1 MYKWTGVIF
10 IMAIISVGPPL
21 LNVKIVINNII
32 TIILYATCVVLFF
45 MGKRRLFSVDLSK
58 IKHPVYLRAL
68 RENLGQV
75 KYAFAWLFVFI
86 TICFAIDQCLDKFNL
101 SASFFDF
108 RIFTTLTLLEAIA
121 YYDCNCRG
129 IRRLKDEINHI

>member
-1 MYKWTGVIF
+1 MYNWVRVIF
-10 IMAIISVGPPL
+10 IMAIISVVPQL

-32 TIILYATCVVLFF
+32 PIILYAACVVLFF
-45 MGKRRLFSVDLSK
+45 MGKRRLLSVDLSK

-68 RENLGQV
+68 RESLGQV
-75 KYAFAWLFVFI
+75 KDGFAWLFVFI
-86 TICFAIDQCLDKFNL
+86 TICFAIDLCLDKLNL
-101 SASFFDF
+101 STSLFDF

-129 IRRLKDEINHI
+129 IQRLKDEINHI

>member
-1 MYKWTGVIF
+1 MYKWFCVIF
-10 IMAIISVGPPL
+10 IMSIISVASPL

-32 TIILYATCVVLFF
+32 PIILYATCVVLFF
-45 MGKRRLFSVDLSK
+45 MGKRRLLSVDLSK
-58 IKHPVYLRAL
+58 IKHPFYLKAL
-68 RENLGQV
+68 REGLSQV
-75 KYAFAWLFVFI
+75 KSAFAWLFVFI

-101 SASFFDF
+101 STSFFDF

-129 IRRLKDEINHI
+129 IQRLKDEINHI

>member
-1 MYKWTGVIF
+1 MYNWVRVIF
-10 IMAIISVGPPL
+10 IMAIISVAPTL

-32 TIILYATCVVLFF
+32 PIILYATCVVLFF

-58 IKHPVYLRAL
+58 IKHSVYLRTL
-68 RENLGQV
+68 RESLGQV
-75 KYAFAWLFVFI
+75 KDTFDWLFVFI
-86 TICFAIDQCLDKFNL
+86 TICFAIDLCLDKFNF
-101 SASFFDF
+101 STSFFDF
-108 RIFTTLTLLEAIA
+108 RIFITLTLLEAIA